1 MVRFTEEPVRLLII
15 GGLVIAAVLIWY
27 NCCYYSEAQEIVFVK
42 EAASV
47 IESSGEASYSGKINI
62 NTATKEQLAEL
73 EGIGQFSI
81 GGRTDRSQ
89 WYRQR
94 KIRQNK
100 KQCNRINIKTRKG
113 SCSFPCFVV
122 RIVK

>member
-1 MVRFTEEPVRLLII
+1 MIMVRFTEEPVRLLII

-73 EGIGQFSI
+73 EVIGDKLAQKIIDVRNQKGSFRSVDELTEVSGIGKEKFA
-81 GGRTDRSQ
+81 
-89 WYRQR
+89 
-94 KIRQNK
+94 KIKNSV
-100 KQCNRINIKTRKG
+100 T
-113 SCSFPCFVV
+113 V
-122 RIVK
+122 